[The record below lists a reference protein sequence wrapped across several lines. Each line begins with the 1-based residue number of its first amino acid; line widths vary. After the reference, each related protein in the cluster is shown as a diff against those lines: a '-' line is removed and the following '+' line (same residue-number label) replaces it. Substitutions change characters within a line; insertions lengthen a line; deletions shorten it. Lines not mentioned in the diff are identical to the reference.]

1 MNDFFSPWEGEPVK
15 CWGDLQKAVDDVV
28 NASGGRAL
36 VWRGQ
41 VNADW
46 NLHSSLYR
54 ALKEIRE
61 GGRGKERVRV
71 VDIEERDLLEF
82 EERILNHARKYW
94 RVSDATYLQLLAQ
107 LQHYGAPTRLIDVS
121 LNPYVAVWMAVERQG
136 DSLDDEDGRL
146 FAFVVSDGSI
156 SNTRDNPLPM
166 DRVLSTYE
174 CPWSFDAVKGV
185 HGKSSKSSDAK
196 SKDIEIEAR
205 KWIRERWCTGTW
217 FWRPPAYNERIS
229 AQYSGFLL
237 GGVPTMYPYMQSY
250 YRKKPGA
257 DAKERWSIKEVR
269 ESTSVSL
276 RLSRRNTPMRSIE
289 VVNRGRV
296 VYTIRINA
304 EAKKEIRRVLEKT
317 FSINSSTVYPDIP
330 GLASEIKKALE
341 RKDSSL
347 VG

>member
-1 MNDFFSPWEGEPVK
+1 MNDFFSPWEGKPVE
-15 CWGDLQKAVDDVV
+15 CWRDLQKAVDDVV

-54 ALKEIRE
+54 TLKEIRE
-61 GGRGKERVRV
+61 GGRGKKRVRV
-71 VDIEERDLLEF
+71 VDVKEKDLLEF

-156 SNTRDNPLPM
+156 SNARDNPLPM

-174 CPWSFDAVKGV
+174 CPWSFDAVKGS
-185 HGKSSKSSDAK
+185 HDKSSESSGAK
-196 SKDIEIEAR
+196 SKDSEIEGR
-205 KWIRERWCTGTW
+205 KWGRERWCTGTW
-217 FWRPPAYNERIS
+217 FWRPSAYNERIS

-237 GGVPTMYPYMQSY
+237 GGVPAMYPYVQSY
-250 YRKKPGA
+250 YKKESGRGK
-257 DAKERWSIKEVR
+257 DRWLIKEVR

-276 RLSRRNTPMRSIE
+276 RLASRDTPMRAIKVAE
-289 VVNRGRV
+289 RGRV

-304 EAKKEIRRVLEKT
+304 EAKKEIRHILEKT
-317 FSINSSTVYPDIP
+317 FSVNSSTIYPDIP

-341 RKDSSL
+341 RKDSNL
-347 VG
+347 IG